1 MHSRAMHCEFCHR
14 IQVDRPDRQPEETPE
29 ELSLFLQRH
38 NVALQELSLY
48 DGLCAQCEGFYRQLV
63 AYGASQSS
71 TSWQRPAAD
80 AHI

>member
-14 IQVDRPDRQPEETPE
+14 IQEDGPDRQLQETPE
-29 ELSLFLQRH
+29 ELPLFLQRH

-63 AYGASQSS
+63 AYGAPQGAP
-71 TSWQRPAAD
+71 WQRSAAD
-80 AHI
+80 MHP